1 MIQMML
7 SLAMEVFLLIKPFL
21 LQYMAEFLEFFEKG
35 SKVQKEISQTLE
47 KYIKELYATQSKI
60 GQNALIQSKFFEQ
73 AIIILQDTIEDMGIE
88 REQKD
93 NEIESLENRIGLL
106 DSKVNE
112 EMIKLGLNKTSSE
125 RKSDRIMDRLNI
137 SPNNHKYIKNKTT
150 IKLKLLNKS
159 FALIMTCL
167 EKEIQKN
174 YLFVTYFCIQSHLSL
189 LKNGI
194 HKL

>member
-88 REQKD
+88 REQK
-93 NEIESLENRIGLL
+93 R
-106 DSKVNE
+106 
-112 EMIKLGLNKTSSE
+112 
-125 RKSDRIMDRLNI
+125 
-137 SPNNHKYIKNKTT
+137 
-150 IKLKLLNKS
+150 
-159 FALIMTCL
+159 
-167 EKEIQKN
+167 
-174 YLFVTYFCIQSHLSL
+174 
-189 LKNGI
+189 
-194 HKL
+194 

>member
-1 MIQMML
+1 
-7 SLAMEVFLLIKPFL
+7 
-21 LQYMAEFLEFFEKG
+21 
-35 SKVQKEISQTLE
+35 
-47 KYIKELYATQSKI
+47 
-60 GQNALIQSKFFEQ
+60 
-73 AIIILQDTIEDMGIE
+73 
-88 REQKD
+88 
-93 NEIESLENRIGLL
+93 
-106 DSKVNE
+106 
-112 EMIKLGLNKTSSE
+112 MIKLGLNKTSSE

-167 EKEIQKN
+167 EKEIQNN

-194 HKL
+194 KNCSTVSFITMSLQKVQCKILHSTN